1 MWDNPAGKS
10 MMNQGV
16 KMAVAMMYQDFV
28 DGLNLTKEEI
38 DYFKN
43 LLGKEMGD
51 QQELG
56 MKMLGAT
63 RKSKKPWA
71 RNSQNALA
79 ITRRKSKNSSTATR
93 TSRNTPPTRTICPSA
108 SSSTASAP
116 P

>member
-16 KMAVAMMYQDFV
+16 KMAVGMMYQDFI
-28 DGLNLTKEEI
+28 DGLDLTKEEG

-43 LLGKEMGD
+43 LLGKEIGD

-63 RKSKKPWA
+63 AEEQKTLAEEFKSVPA
-71 RNSQNALA
+71 TVRRRSRNF
-79 ITRRKSKNSSTATR
+79 STATR
-93 TSRNTPPTRTICPSA
+93 TSRRSPITKTTCPSA